1 MVSRLAKHNDFIF
14 ASSAY
19 HFRADTDL
27 ILKVSALEPLQKV
40 SSAFPELYPASLDCP
55 SAAQS
60 DRQRIP
66 MRYPEVR
73 LNTSIDR
80 NTDLSP

>member
-1 MVSRLAKHNDFIF
+1 MVSTLAKHNDFIF

-40 SSAFPELYPASLDCP
+40 SSAFPELYPASFHRS
-55 SAAQS
+55 SAFLG
-60 DRQRIP
+60 DRQRTP
-66 MRYPEVR
+66 MQYPEVR
-73 LNTSIDR
+73 PNTSPDPFWR
-80 NTDLSP
+80 